1 MLRWRSR
8 CRAGDDGDHDGAL
21 EMEITST
28 RWWWPYHITYIDC
41 MWCLSFYASYL
52 ALIDGSIIR
61 WSLTKLSRSVLPEY
75 APLRKFFVLRHHV
88 LIGCDRLYVQIQ
100 RVQNS
105 CTRGILRLYLTSQA
119 YTDMASEHGD
129 RKVERQS
136 YSRYDQHSDVHQWNY
151 SISRD
156 DRTWFS
162 WFGSRN
168 HLED

>member
-8 CRAGDDGDHDGAL
+8 CQASDNGDHDGAL
-21 EMEITST
+21 EMEIKGT

-88 LIGCDRLYVQIQ
+88 MIGCDRLYVQIQ

-129 RKVERQS
+129 RKVERES
-136 YSRYDQHSDVHQWNY
+136 YSRYDQHSDVHHWKLLHL
-151 SISRD
+151 
-156 DRTWFS
+156 TWWS
-162 WFGSRN
+162 
-168 HLED
+168 DMV

>member
-8 CRAGDDGDHDGAL
+8 CRTGDDGDHDGAS

-41 MWCLSFYASYL
+41 MRCLSFMH
-52 ALIDGSIIR
+52 LILLWLIVAF
-61 WSLTKLSRSVLPEY
+61 WSLTKFQGISVLPEY
-75 APLRKFFVLRHHV
+75 APLWKLFVLRHHV
-88 LIGCDRLYVQIQ
+88 MIGCDRLYFQIQ

-105 CTRGILRLYLTSQA
+105 CTCGILRLYLTSQA

-129 RKVERQS
+129 RKVERES
-136 YSRYDQHSDVHQWNY
+136 YSRYDQHSDVHHWNY
-151 SISRD
+151 FISRD

-162 WFGSRN
+162 WFGSRD

>member
-8 CRAGDDGDHDGAL
+8 CRTGDAGDHDGAL
-21 EMEITST
+21 KMEIKGT

-41 MWCLSFYASYL
+41 MRCLSFYASYL

-75 APLRKFFVLRHHV
+75 APLWKFFVLRHHV
-88 LIGCDRLYVQIQ
+88 MIGCDRLYVQKQ

-105 CTRGILRLYLTSQA
+105 CTRGILRLYLTIQA

-129 RKVERQS
+129 RKVERES
-136 YSRYDQHSDVHQWNY
+136 YSRYDQHSDVHHWNLLHL
-151 SISRD
+151 
-156 DRTWFS
+156 TWWS
-162 WFGSRN
+162 
-168 HLED
+168 DMV